1 MLSQKLSLT
10 LQTMKKIQTKDVW
23 LFMAQ
28 VHPLRDATEREEAE
42 GGGGRTGLAEE
53 SDQSTFSLQH
63 AQ

>member
-1 MLSQKLSLT
+1 
-10 LQTMKKIQTKDVW
+10 MKKIQTKDVW